1 MHAWKGYEPPSER
14 ETGPLACNLFF
25 ATHFFLRS
33 FTSIVFRAVQGSSMP
48 VDPKANTGA
57 PPHHHSPMC
66 RPHRPGGGG
75 GKSLPHHLRFAHSP
89 HGAEAGLGMSSAS
102 ARKASNYVEYC
113 RPVPSSS
120 IPQPLTS
127 NPCGH
132 HEVPVHVQG
141 IASWRSRSRT
151 AFQKMLSGRTR
162 DMVDLKC
169 FGPCAILCRQ

>member
-1 MHAWKGYEPPSER
+1 MHAWKGYDRQAS

-57 PPHHHSPMC
+57 PPHHHSPMR
-66 RPHRPGGGG
+66 RPHRPRGGG
-75 GKSLPHHLRFAHSP
+75 GKSLPHHYVSRTLNP
-89 HGAEAGLGMSSAS
+89 HGAEAGFGVSSAS
-102 ARKASNYVEYC
+102 ATKASNYVEYC

-120 IPQPLTS
+120 IPQPLLM
-127 NPCGH
+127 NPCGR

-151 AFQKMLSGRTR
+151 AFQKKLSG
-162 DMVDLKC
+162 
-169 FGPCAILCRQ
+169 